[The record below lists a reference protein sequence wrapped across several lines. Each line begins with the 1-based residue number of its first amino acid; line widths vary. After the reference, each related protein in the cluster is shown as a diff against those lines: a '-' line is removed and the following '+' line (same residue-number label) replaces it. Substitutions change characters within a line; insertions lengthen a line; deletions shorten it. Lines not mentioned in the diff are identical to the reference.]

1 MSCTHDCNQ
10 GRTCT
15 CICTDRH
22 SDPDAYDTW
31 EAIFNRLA
39 IGLALMA
46 CGATVALV
54 VLAKMYQW

>member
-1 MSCTHDCNQ
+1 MTCTHDCNQ

-15 CICTDRH
+15 CTERQG
-22 SDPDAYDTW
+22 DPDAYDTW

-54 VLAKMYQW
+54 VLAKMYHW